1 LIHYSRVDKE
11 GVFSPDFRRMP
22 AVSYT
27 AGKETLRDTAQLLY
41 LAGVIE
47 LLSKGVF
54 ALLSVLLIDDEPA
67 LLEVF
72 RLFSERSKE
81 MSIHTTQSAKEA
93 LGILP
98 QKKFDAI
105 VVNYDKSEIDGIEFL
120 KMLRSEGDT
129 TPVIIFT
136 GAGHDHA
143 AIEAINQGTNAFLK
157 KGENPEEQVRELVSM
172 VKTALEMSGPG
183 KNTGSTGRVISDM
196 INFSSDPG
204 FAIDREGK
212 VVAWNNSMEQLT
224 GTSAN
229 EMMGKSDYV
238 YSEPFFG
245 TRRKMLANLI
255 FEPDEEIKRQKY
267 MIVSRVDKGQI
278 IAVIKGKKR
287 DGSEWTLWAKA
298 MPLYDGQ
305 GNFLA
310 AVETIR
316 DVTATFKDIA
326 THDESQDAGAHPGEV
341 KSPQPAKPVKGI
353 FDKIL
358 GKTTSYYK
366 EGVILYIQD
375 KRYPEAIAAFNKAL
389 EIDDKL
395 PHVWNDLGL
404 CYREMGDY
412 KNSLKSC
419 LRAVEHAPE
428 NPEFLFNLGETLE
441 MIGVLYMSDK
451 YLESAIQTFK
461 MVANVVP
468 NNANT
473 WNHIGICYNEL
484 GKPEES
490 RFYFDRAR
498 DIHIWKKD
506 TPIIP
511 RRNEFL

>member
-1 LIHYSRVDKE
+1 
-11 GVFSPDFRRMP
+11 
-22 AVSYT
+22 
-27 AGKETLRDTAQLLY
+27 
-41 LAGVIE
+41 
-47 LLSKGVF
+47 
-54 ALLSVLLIDDEPA
+54 SV
-67 LLEVF
+67 
-72 RLFSERSKE
+72 
-81 MSIHTTQSAKEA
+81 HTTQSAKEA
-93 LGILP
+93 LGILA
-98 QKKFDAI
+98 QKTFDAI
-105 VVNYDKSEIDGIEFL
+105 IVDYDMPEIDGIEFL
-120 KMLRSEGDT
+120 KMLCSEGDT

-136 GAGHDHA
+136 GVGHEHT
-143 AIEAINQGTNAFLK
+143 AIEAINQGANFFLK
-157 KGENPEEQVRELVSM
+157 KGENPEMQFQELVGM
-172 VKTALEMSGPG
+172 VKTAVEMTCLE
-183 KNTGSTGRVISDM
+183 KNLGTIKKVISDM

-212 VVAWNNSMEQLT
+212 VVAWNTSLEQLT
-224 GTSAN
+224 DTTAGDIL
-229 EMMGKSDYV
+229 GKNDYI
-238 YSEPFFG
+238 YAEPFFG
-245 TRRKMLANLI
+245 TRRKMLVNLV
-255 FEPDEEIKRQKY
+255 FEPDDEIKRHKY
-267 MIVSRVDKGQI
+267 MIVSRVDKGPV
-278 IAVIKGKKR
+278 IAVTKGIKR

-305 GNFLA
+305 GNFIA

-326 THDESQDAGAHPGEV
+326 IHDESQDAVAPLSEV
-341 KSPQPAKPVKGI
+341 KSPQSARPAKGI

-358 GKTTSYYK
+358 GKTSSYYK
-366 EGVILYIQD
+366 EGVILYVQD
-375 KRYPEAIAAFNKAL
+375 KKYPEAIVAFNKAL

-441 MIGVLYMSDK
+441 MIGVLYMSNK

-484 GKPEES
+484 GKPEDS

-511 RRNEFL
+511 RRNEFI

>member
-1 LIHYSRVDKE
+1 MRL
-11 GVFSPDFRRMP
+11 PT
-22 AVSYT
+22 VSDT
-27 AGKETLRDTAQLLY
+27 TGKSAPGEIAQLLY

-47 LLSKGVF
+47 LLSKGVL

-67 LLEVF
+67 LLDAF
-72 RLFSERSKE
+72 RLFSERSQE
-81 MSIHTTQSAKEA
+81 MSVHTTQSAKEA
-93 LGILP
+93 LEILA
-98 QKKFDAI
+98 QKTFDAI
-105 VVNYDKSEIDGIEFL
+105 IVDYDMPEIDGIEFL

-129 TPVIIFT
+129 TPVIIFS
-136 GAGHDHA
+136 GAGHEHTE
-143 AIEAINQGTNAFLK
+143 IETINQGAVFFLK
-157 KGENPEEQVRELVSM
+157 KGENPEMQFNELLGM
-172 VKTALEMSGPG
+172 VKAAVEQTRFG
-183 KNTGSTGRVISDM
+183 KIPETTGKVISDM

-212 VVAWNNSMEQLT
+212 IVAWNTSMEQLT
-224 GTSAN
+224 GTSASD
-229 EMMGKSDYV
+229 MMGKSDYI

-245 TRRKMLANLI
+245 TRRKMLANFVL
-255 FEPDEEIKRQKY
+255 ETDDEIKRHKY
-267 MIVSRVDKGQI
+267 MIISRVDKGPV
-278 IAVIKGKKR
+278 IAVTKGIKR

-298 MPLYDGQ
+298 MPLYDSQ
-305 GNFLA
+305 GNFIA
-310 AVETIR
+310 AVETVR
-316 DVTATFKDIA
+316 DVTATFKDIVVRD
-326 THDESQDAGAHPGEV
+326 TSQDAAAQLTDV
-341 KSPQPAKPVKGI
+341 KSPQSARPAKGI

-358 GKTTSYYK
+358 GKTSSYYK
-366 EGVILYIQD
+366 EGVILYVQD
-375 KRYPEAIAAFNKAL
+375 KKYPEAIVAFNKAL

-441 MIGVLYMSDK
+441 MIGVLYMSNK

-511 RRNEFL
+511 RRNEFI